1 MFGISQGVVIV
12 VAVVVVVL
20 VIVAIVMIVQAVV
33 VVVVVVVL
41 VVVCSRSSCRSSCS
55 RSGSSI
61 SSCSGCKGRKWEV
74 VGSSQNYLIGWLSWT
89 QPSLRRQES
98 SLPLKTKLIVGGCNN
113 SILASVT
120 ATVIKNKLVV

>member
-1 MFGISQGVVIV
+1 MFRISQGVVIV

-20 VIVAIVMIVQAVV
+20 VIVAIVMIVQDVV

-61 SSCSGCKGRKWEV
+61 SSCSGCKGRKWDV
-74 VGSSQNYLIGWLSWT
+74 VGSSQNYLIGCFSWT
-89 QPSLRRQES
+89 QES